1 MEVEILV
8 KKFRHHFSLAALLMV
23 VVLLAGCIG
32 GETAKEEYT
41 LNITVKLAEGGEG
54 KVEDVALKVG
64 DKAVDVDADGKA
76 TASATEGDVVVEAVL
91 EGYVTYKETITV
103 TKNAEL
109 TITLEIEEEPATEEE
124 LVAAV
129 VEASE
134 GEDAEAFLEALQ
146 ALEEAGFVTGVEEDF
161 AGLYLKQAKDYESL
175 VFVAEAVPPFMRN
188 AGEIQNNV
196 INPVNEAVADAIK
209 AVNTAV
215 STAELSDAL
224 DHLMTNLG
232 LLKGVEESNVDVYAA
247 LLKKYPSSTVTEL
260 QAIIKAAADMAAAE
274 TTVDGLF
281 GTLGAD
287 EKPTLA
293 ENVTQKKIDDAKKL
307 VDELT
312 LVTDTKDGTK
322 KTELLARI
330 AVAQELYHEDTFVAA
345 KEAIEVL
352 FVENADE
359 PTLEAN
365 VDKDAIDAA
374 EKKLDLYKGT
384 KSTDELRA
392 KIAKAREL
400 LALREEAALV
410 DAVKEATD
418 EFTMQTALEA
428 VNFARYNNL
437 KADNRAEVAELLFNS
452 KPEDGFGFKTIADV
466 TDALDTLID
475 KYEGQ
480 IAAVNAA
487 TDNTTMLGVLQE
499 IFEDDGVELA
509 NAENVLKNKPEKGYT
524 TLAAIKEAFD

>member
-8 KKFRHHFSLAALLMV
+8 KKFKSTFALTAILMV
-23 VVLLAGCIG
+23 TVLLAGCFG
-32 GETAKEEYT
+32 SGTGTKTFTLTVNVVPEGAAEVKDLAKKYDKDSIAEFT
-41 LNITVKLAEGGEG
+41 LEAAEGYEFVEWTGEVKPVEKDG
-54 KVEDVALKVG
+54 KWIIEMDG
-64 DKAVDVDADGKA
+64 DKTLTAVFKG
-76 TASATEGDVVVEAVL
+76 
-91 EGYVTYKETITV
+91 
-103 TKNAEL
+103 
-109 TITLEIEEEPATEEE
+109 IEEEPATEEE

-134 GEDAEAFLEALQ
+134 GEDPEAFLEALQ

-274 TTVDGLF
+274 TAVDGLF
-281 GTLGAD
+281 GTPGAD

-293 ENVTQKKIDDAKKL
+293 EDVTQKKIDDAKKL

-410 DAVKEATD
+410 DAVKNAID
-418 EFTMQTALEA
+418 SAMQTALEA
-428 VNFARYNNL
+428 LNFARYNNL

-487 TDNTTMLGVLQE
+487 TDNTTMLTVLQE

>member
-8 KKFRHHFSLAALLMV
+8 KKFKSTFALTAILMV
-23 VVLLAGCIG
+23 TVLLAGCFG
-32 GETAKEEYT
+32 VGNQTFTLTVNVVPEGAAEVKDLAKKYDKDSIAEFT
-41 LNITVKLAEGGEG
+41 LEAAEGYEFVEWTGEVKPVEKDG
-54 KVEDVALKVG
+54 KWIIEMDG
-64 DKAVDVDADGKA
+64 DKTLTAVFKG
-76 TASATEGDVVVEAVL
+76 
-91 EGYVTYKETITV
+91 
-103 TKNAEL
+103 
-109 TITLEIEEEPATEEE
+109 IEEEPATEEE

-274 TTVDGLF
+274 TAVDGLF
-281 GTLGAD
+281 GTPGAD

-345 KEAIEVL
+345 KEAIEAL
-352 FVENADE
+352 FVTDAEE
-359 PTLEAN
+359 PTLED

-410 DAVKEATD
+410 DAVKNAID
-418 EFTMQTALEA
+418 SAMQTALEA
-428 VNFARYNNL
+428 LNFARYNNL

-487 TDNTTMLGVLQE
+487 TDNTTMLTVLQE